1 MSIKLAV
8 LVWKKILE
16 NRRKIESVLISFIDE
31 ILKSYNIIP
40 TEVKFI
46 MREYYKMAKNK
57 FGEVKYE
64 DIKTF
69 FNKVIY
75 SQLLLPEFMRM
86 LEEENGVSSN
96 VKNFNIPIIALF
108 SQKILYGQEFY
119 DKQKYTY
126 FNQLITHYSKP
137 IQEFMK
143 NFIEDIRE
151 QNIQMKKY
159 MNNAFLNFSFD

>member
-126 FNQLITHYSKP
+126 FNQLITHYLYNTQAISQYSPAQLILAMLAGERNRKR
-137 IQEFMK
+137 MK
-143 NFIEDIRE
+143 NRTF
-151 QNIQMKKY
+151 
-159 MNNAFLNFSFD
+159 